1 MVSTPACHAGNAG
14 SIPAETAHKIII
26 MKQYTLDNE
35 NHAELC
41 DDVDE
46 TVRIFCNAY
55 KISGELAWL
64 VIHNLATAKL
74 EQFKGN
80 QK

>member
-1 MVSTPACHAGNAG
+1 MS
-14 SIPAETAHKIII
+14 
-26 MKQYTLDNE
+26 QYTLDNE

-41 DDVDE
+41 DTVDE
-46 TVRIFCNAY
+46 DVRIFCNAHR
-55 KISGELAWL
+55 ISGQLAWL

-80 QK
+80 SK